1 MNIWKSF
8 KNPIQIKI
16 NGSGYKRFLNLCV
29 KNQIILNNL
38 IKKEGGICFEISEN
52 DWNIAKKWIPK
63 TGIQYEIIGKQGVKT
78 WSYKWK
84 KRKLFLYFPI
94 YVLMACYIFSFFLWK
109 IEIIGN
115 FSTSTNMIV
124 EFLKKEKINIGCRAD
139 KIDTRQL
146 ELDFLNVF
154 STVQWVSIN
163 IEGTTLQIALKE
175 KENIL
180 SNAKENT
187 VLDEEHPVGLAT
199 GHDGKLISILTRKG
213 IPLVKAGQ
221 DIAANQILIEGKIP
235 IFDSATNE
243 CISYEIVEPEG
254 EVILQYDMPYSFEIK
269 NNYIQK
275 EYTGHSKSF
284 YKVRIGNKIIPIFEK
299 SNPFAFYDI
308 LEEQKE
314 YSFGQ
319 LLHIPLSVWK
329 CKIKEY
335 MPIER
340 LYSDEEMK
348 NIIETEFQKNTEV
361 LKEKG
366 VQIIEKNVTM
376 KKTINTMG
384 LYGEITVLDNNL
396 IQIPLE

>member
-78 WSYKWK
+78 WAYKWE

-94 YVLMACYIFSFFLWK
+94 YILMACYIVSFFLWK

-115 FSTSTNMIV
+115 SSNSTDIIV
-124 EFLKKEKINIGCRAD
+124 DFLEKENIKIGCRTD
-139 KIDTRQL
+139 RVDTRQL
-146 ELDFLNVF
+146 ELDFLNIF
-154 STVQWVSIN
+154 PTVQWVSIN
-163 IEGTTLQIALKE
+163 VQGTTLQITLKE
-175 KENIL
+175 KENTL
-180 SNAKENT
+180 FNLRANT
-187 VLDEEHPVGLAT
+187 VPSEGHTVGLAAV
-199 GHDGKLISILTRKG
+199 HDGKLIAILTRKG

-221 DIAANQILIEGKIP
+221 DIVANQILIEGRIP

-284 YKVRIGNKIIPIFEK
+284 YKVRIGNKIISIFEK
-299 SNPFAFYDI
+299 SNPYAFYDI

-348 NIIETEFQKNTEV
+348 NIIENEFQKNTEA

-376 KKTINTMG
+376 KKTVNTMG
-384 LYGEITVLDNNL
+384 MYGKITVLDNNL
-396 IQIPLE
+396 IQVPLE